1 MRHLALAAGLILAIA
16 GNHARAQTPETPT
29 PPAPAPPAAPPTVT
43 TPATPSPTAIGL
55 EEALKRFPP
64 LIIGGNVT
72 AITEP
77 NKAVPPSCPKT
88 GSRVEQ
94 KGGPT
99 MLFLGTSN
107 GNPDLCHMKV
117 GDDEMDAW
125 FGIWGNTWPGGDVA
139 RRAIERAYHNRTGD
153 VVGFDTVAQAGV
165 AEWHDLIRNDGV
177 EEIPLLGKTYR
188 ALKLAHYREGYNGN
202 TYRSVATLWVDLD
215 TGLPLYATYQH
226 IAGRPELDS
235 PLIPTAIVPAP

>member
-1 MRHLALAAGLILAIA
+1 MRAVSFLAFMLGCLPVAYGQSASPLPPPLPDVATA
-16 GNHARAQTPETPT
+16 T
-29 PPAPAPPAAPPTVT
+29 PPPQV
-43 TPATPSPTAIGL
+43 ATGL
-55 EEALKRFPP
+55 EQALRRFPP

-72 AITEP
+72 AIPEA
-77 NKAVPPSCPKT
+77 NQAVPPACPKA

-99 MLFLGTSN
+99 IEFLGIAD

-117 GDDEMDAW
+117 GDMEMDAW
-125 FGIWGNTWPGGDVA
+125 FGIWGTTWPGAEVA
-139 RRAIERAYHNRTGD
+139 HRAIQHAYQSRTGD
-153 VVGFDTVAQAGV
+153 VVGFDTVGQVNV

-188 ALKLAHYREGYNGN
+188 AVKLAHYREGYNGN
-202 TYRSVATLWVDLD
+202 TYRSVATLWVDLL
-215 TGLPLYATYQH
+215 TGLPVYATYQH

-235 PLIPTAIVPAP
+235 PLIPTAIIPAP

>member
-1 MRHLALAAGLILAIA
+1 MRHLALVVGLAVAMAGRGAE
-16 GNHARAQTPETPT
+16 AQTASM
-29 PPAPAPPAAPPTVT
+29 APAPGLS
-43 TPATPSPTAIGL
+43 ATGTLATLAL
-55 EEALKRFPP
+55 EGAMKRFPP
-64 LIIGGNVT
+64 LIVGGNVT
-72 AITEP
+72 AVTAP
-77 NKAVPPSCPKT
+77 NTAVPPSCPKA

-99 MLFLGTSN
+99 LLFMGISN

-125 FGIWGNTWPGGDVA
+125 FGIWGTTWPGAEAGY
-139 RRAIERAYHNRTGD
+139 RAIQRAVHGRTGD
-153 VVGFDTVAQAGV
+153 VFGFDTTAQPGV
-165 AEWHDLIRNDGV
+165 AAWHDLVRNDGV
-177 EEIPLLGKTYR
+177 EQIPLLGRTYR
-188 ALKLAHYREGYNGN
+188 AVKLAHYREGFNGN

-215 TGLPLYATYQH
+215 TGLPVYATYQH